1 MNELLKYK
9 IAIDLIPGVGSIN
22 AKKLIAYAGS
32 IDTVFSL
39 KKAQLLKIPGIGE
52 SLANT
57 IINNKPVIKRAEEE
71 IQFLEKFNIQPYF
84 YLDKDYPERLK
95 NCIDS
100 PIMLYSLGNIDFNT
114 SKFISIVGTRKA
126 TDYGKQI
133 CKNIISELAKSFP
146 DIVIVSGLAYGIDIT
161 AHKAALENNLKTI
174 AVLGHGLDTV
184 YPQSHKKY
192 AISITKQGALLSEF
206 MSNSKLDP
214 SNFVRRNRIV
224 AGISDAT
231 LVIESD
237 IKGGALITAE
247 IAGSYDRDVMAVP
260 GKVGE
265 TYSRGSNFLIKSL
278 RALLVENADDIA
290 NVMNWKKSSQSK
302 SEEQKQLF
310 VNLTPEEQPIFDL
323 IRNNPNTNIDDLA
336 YTLQLPIH
344 KLSSILLN
352 MEFSGYVKC
361 LPGKVYI
368 LN

>member
-9 IAIDLIPGVGSIN
+9 IAIDLIPGVGSKN

-32 IDTVFSL
+32 IAQVFSL
-39 KKAQLLKIPGIGE
+39 KKSHLLKIPGIGE

-57 IINNKPVIKRAEEE
+57 ISNNQSVLKRAEEE
-71 IQFLEKFNIQPYF
+71 IQFLEKFNIKPYF

-100 PIMLYSLGNIDFNT
+100 PIMLYSLGNVDFNT
-114 SKFISIVGTRKA
+114 AKFISIVGTRKA
-126 TDYGKQI
+126 TDYGKQL
-133 CKNIISELAKSFP
+133 CKNLISDLAAYFP

-184 YPQSHKKY
+184 YPASHKKY

-206 MSNSKLDP
+206 MSKSKLDP
-214 SNFVRRNRIV
+214 SNFVKRNRIV

-231 LVIESD
+231 IVIESD

-247 IAGSYDRDVMAVP
+247 IAGSYDREVMAVP
-260 GKVGE
+260 GKVGD
-265 TYSRGSNFLIKSL
+265 TYSRGNNFLIKSL
-278 RALLVENADDIA
+278 RASLVENAGDIA
-290 NVMNWKKSSQSK
+290 NIMNWQKVGESNKES
-302 SEEQKQLF
+302 QKQLF
-310 VNLTPEEQPIFDL
+310 INLTPEELPIFDF
-323 IRNNPNTNIDDLA
+323 IKNTPNANIDDMA
-336 YTLQLPIH
+336 FALQIPIH